1 MAVRLSALFL
11 ILNEERDILTAD
23 ENFVMTMPGATQ
35 LTLMFSDA
43 RSLAAALVS
52 PSNAVLL
59 TEYTPSSCK
68 HKCHYRKLVQK
79 GKT

>member
-1 MAVRLSALFL
+1 MIL
-11 ILNEERDILTAD
+11 ILNKAQDILTAD

-35 LTLMFSDA
+35 LTLIFSDA

-59 TEYTPSSCK
+59 TEYTPNS
-68 HKCHYRKLVQK
+68 
-79 GKT
+79 